1 MTFFFKELTNR
12 EKLIQNSIS
21 KSKTFLSAIDKQQED
36 INLVNDALGSID
48 GDIYAIQR
56 VLNDIT
62 NSEKL
67 LLSKIENRNNN
78 LNRNMEKLTE
88 IEFENYFKTNEIVL
102 KKMKN
107 IYGNKILEKV
117 NKTQKFKFMENI
129 IADHTYKKNKVNE
142 FVKIIS
148 KFEETQEFF
157 YANINSLE
165 SSFKKVCYLFDL

>member
-1 MTFFFKELTNR
+1 MGNR
-12 EKLIQNSIS
+12 EKLIQNSMS
-21 KSKTFLSAIDKQQED
+21 KTKTFLNAIDKQTIEIQYIDE
-36 INLVNDALGSID
+36 NLGSID
-48 GDIYAIQR
+48 GEIFNIKTHLAE
-56 VLNDIT
+56 IT

-88 IEFENYFKTNEIVL
+88 IEFENYFKNNEIVL

-129 IADHTYKKNKVNE
+129 IGDHTYKKNKVNE

-148 KFEETQEFF
+148 KFEETQEYF
-157 YANINSLE
+157 YSNINSLE
-165 SSFKKVCYLFDL
+165 AHFKKVFNFLT